1 MANVYRNVNGSSY
14 LMPRYWHAH
23 NEEDQATLDELVIR
37 ACDTSIPDAEAV
49 KGIADF
55 IVAQAEADGVEF
67 ECAYFADRKSV
78 V

>member
-1 MANVYRNVNGSSY
+1 M
-14 LMPRYWHAH
+14 
-23 NEEDQATLDELVIR
+23 IR

-49 KGIADF
+49 KGLADF

-67 ECAYFADRKSV
+67 DCAYFARHFKDEPGAADITDHPLDRKSV